1 MKAWY
6 CKCKNTYTT
15 ENCKCKDSYSAIL
28 HGIGSL
34 IGQGS
39 STVINTSTST
49 TKSTE
54 STDYQL

>member
-15 ENCKCKDSYSAIL
+15 KECKCKEGYSAL
-28 HGIGSL
+28 PHGIGPL
-34 IGQGS
+34 TGQGS
-39 STVINTSTST
+39 STVTNTSTST

-54 STDYQL
+54 SADYQL

>member
-6 CKCKNTYTT
+6 CECKNTYTT
-15 ENCKCKDSYSAIL
+15 DNCKCRDSYSAIP

-34 IGQGS
+34 TGQGS
-39 STVINTSTST
+39 STGTNTSTST